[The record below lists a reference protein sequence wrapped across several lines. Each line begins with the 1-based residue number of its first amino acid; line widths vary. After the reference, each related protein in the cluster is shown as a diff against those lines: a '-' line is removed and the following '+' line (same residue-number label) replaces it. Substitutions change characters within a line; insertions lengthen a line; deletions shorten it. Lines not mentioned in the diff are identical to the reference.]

1 MKPGKTSVYLTERL
15 ANLLDAHG
23 PTSGSG
29 SGLGAKLN
37 HIATGWDAVMRDEA
51 REWRRILTGAEW
63 EAMVTGRSRTRDD
76 LAAAANA
83 DDCSEAAKYALE
95 WIVQRERKRRGIN

>member
-1 MKPGKTSVYLTERL
+1 
-15 ANLLDAHG
+15 
-23 PTSGSG
+23 
-29 SGLGAKLN
+29 
-37 HIATGWDAVMRDEA
+37 MRDEA